1 MKNTVLLVEPRDD
14 PFCIL
19 LLNQFIRVLGTEK
32 WNYVFYFGKGTR
44 DSWKILNPEVVELRE
59 LSVSNFEKA
68 AKYNDFMKQR
78 ELWECLTGDFILTIQ
93 LDTWILENT
102 GITIDHF
109 IAMDRTIIGGNM
121 AYQWNELDREQLWF
135 SHLNLNGGL
144 SLRKRADL
152 IKVCNAYPP
161 EPTMLLSNDIATD
174 AEDVYFAL
182 GAYRL
187 GLKIGNDEETS
198 TFCLHCINKDN
209 FFAMHQLY
217 EDAAID
223 IEKRYPHLRS
233 IHPYLFSK
241 NLYLHYT

>member
-14 PFCIL
+14 PFCITI
-19 LLNQFIRVLGTEK
+19 LNQFIKVLGTDK
-32 WNYVFYFGKGTR
+32 WHYVFYFGKGTR
-44 DSWKILNPEVVELRE
+44 NSWKILNPEVIELRE
-59 LSVSNFEKA
+59 LTVSNFDSA
-68 AKYNDFMKQR
+68 AKYSDFMKQKS
-78 ELWECLTGDFILTIQ
+78 LWESLIGDFVLTIQ

-102 GITIDHF
+102 GFSVEDF
-109 IAMDRTIIGGNM
+109 MKMDRTIIGGNM
-121 AYQWNELDREQLWF
+121 SYRWQELNREQLWF

-152 IKVCNAYPP
+152 LKVCDAYPA
-161 EPTMLLSNDIATD
+161 EPTVWPSPRIACD

-198 TFCLHCINKDN
+198 TFCLHRYEKEK

-217 EDAAID
+217 EEAATD
-223 IEKRYPHLRS
+223 IEKRYPELKKNHN
-233 IHPYLFSK
+233 YLFYK
-241 NLYLHYT
+241 E